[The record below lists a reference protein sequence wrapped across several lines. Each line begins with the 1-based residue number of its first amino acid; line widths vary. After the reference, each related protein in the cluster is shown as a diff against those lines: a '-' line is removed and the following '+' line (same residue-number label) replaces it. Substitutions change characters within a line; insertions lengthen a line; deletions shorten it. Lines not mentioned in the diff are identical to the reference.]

1 MTLWIIFYKSQI
13 EDVNFLLYTYIMKK
27 FFISMIILSAVCG
40 SVMADETNDRIRIL
54 YAENN
59 IKDAFNVLLSIP
71 EDNRTSENWL
81 LMGNIMQDEGRVDD
95 AVLMYNHAIASDE
108 KNYKAHYNL
117 GNIYFDKDNMP
128 DAVSEYKKAVKYKP
142 DFAYGYYNI
151 GCAYLKQ
158 GKFKDAK
165 WQFYKAIDL
174 NNQVA
179 DFHYNLAYTFKQ
191 LNNEKQAK
199 VYLEYYNKLFEREQ

>member
-1 MTLWIIFYKSQI
+1 MKRILAGLFIFLTTATSCI
-13 EDVNFLLYTYIMKK
+13 AN
-27 FFISMIILSAVCG
+27 ISN
-40 SVMADETNDRIRIL
+40 EEIRIL

-59 IKDAFNVLLSIP
+59 IKDSFNLLLSIP
-71 EDNRTSENWL
+71 EEERTSENWL
-81 LMGNIMQDEGRVDD
+81 LMGNILQDEGKVDD
-95 AVLMYNHAIASDE
+95 AIFMYNQAIAVDE

-117 GNIYFDKDNMP
+117 GNLYLEQDKPNLAID
-128 DAVSEYKKAVKYKP
+128 EFKKVTKYKP
-142 DFAYGYYNI
+142 DFAFGYYNL
-151 GCAYLKQ
+151 GCAYLKI
-158 GKFKDAK
+158 GKPKSAK

-199 VYLEYYNKLFEREQ
+199 VYLEFYNKLIEREQQ

>member
-1 MTLWIIFYKSQI
+1 MFAKSQI
-13 EDVNFLLYTYIMKK
+13 EVKTFLVYTFGMRKFLFLL
-27 FFISMIILSAVCG
+27 
-40 SVMADETNDRIRIL
+40 SVIFLLADFAAADEMNDRIRVL

-71 EDNRTSENWL
+71 EDDRTSENWL
-81 LMGNIMQDEGRVDD
+81 LMGNIMQDEGRLDD

-117 GNIYFDKDNMP
+117 GNVYFDKDKTV
-128 DAVSEYKKAVKYKP
+128 DAVAEYKKAVKYKP
-142 DFAYGYYNI
+142 DFAYGYYNL
-151 GCAYLKQ
+151 GCAYLKL
-158 GKFKDAK
+158 GKIKDAK
-165 WQFYKAIDL
+165 WQFYKAIDI

-191 LNNEKQAK
+191 LKNEKQAK
-199 VYLEYYNKLFEREQ
+199 VYLDYYNKIIEREQ

>member
-1 MTLWIIFYKSQI
+1 
-13 EDVNFLLYTYIMKK
+13 MKK
-27 FFISMIILSAVCG
+27 ILALLTTGIILTNTVL
-40 SVMADETNDRIRIL
+40 ADEMSDRVRVL

-59 IKDAFNVLLSIP
+59 IKEAFNVLLSIP

-81 LMGNIMQDEGRVDD
+81 LMGNIMQDESRIED
-95 AVLMYNHAIASDE
+95 AEMFYNHAIAADP

-117 GNIYFDKDNMP
+117 GNIYLSQDKNEL
-128 DAVSEYKKAVKYKP
+128 AVTEFKKAVRYKS

-151 GCAYLKQ
+151 GCAYLKM

-191 LNNEKQAK
+191 LKNEKQAK
-199 VYLEYYNKLFEREQ
+199 IYLDYYNKLIEREQ